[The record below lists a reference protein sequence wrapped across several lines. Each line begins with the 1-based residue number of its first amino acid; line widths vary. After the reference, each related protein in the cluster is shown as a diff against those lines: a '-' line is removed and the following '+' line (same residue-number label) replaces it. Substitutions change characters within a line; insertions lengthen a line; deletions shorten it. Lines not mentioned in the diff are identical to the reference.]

1 VVNVALRT
9 IGADLGASLEQLQ
22 WVVNGYMLAL
32 AGLVLVG
39 GSLSDRLGRR
49 RIYVVGVAWFL
60 IGSLLC
66 AVAQT
71 PGQLIGTRVLQG
83 IGAALLTPGA
93 LAIIQASFAPGD
105 RAPAIGTWAG
115 MSGTAAALGP
125 FVGGWLVDH
134 ASWRWI
140 FGINVPLCLVVLA
153 LVVWVTPESRSPRTG
168 RFDIVGAFLTVV
180 ALAGLTFALTSPA
193 AGPISYAAG
202 LVAVVAAVAFMWVE
216 RRAVPPLVPLSL
228 FGSRV
233 FSAANAM
240 TFVVY
245 GALGVVFFVLVLQL
259 QVSAGWSAL
268 AAGLS
273 GLPVTVAL
281 MLLSS
286 RAAALSARIGP
297 RIPMSLGP
305 IVCAAGCLLLVPV
318 GAGAGWL
325 TVLPGMVVFAL
336 GLALLVSP
344 LTATVLAA
352 APDSH
357 SGVASGINNAVAR
370 AGSLLAV
377 AALPAL
383 VGLSGRRLRA
393 GRADDLGIPLGDAHL
408 RGPAGPRRDHQL
420 GRSAEFA
427 SLIAAAANR
436 ATARCQRPGRSEH
449 GVQVA
454 STSVG
459 GRRGLRGRSSSA
471 AYRCGLTAGSV
482 IRSLRLWTSRKRSP
496 GRGRR
501 RDRSVS
507 IQGPSAATATT
518 SGSSAR
524 WSTTRP
530 PRECPTRTIGTPGWA
545 ISRMGDVERPARVG
559 QGRLAVTVP
568 AEEAVL
574 ESDARARTSPPV
586 ARMRSGANGRPSA
599 APDSSST
606 ARSQGSALG
615 RRPRGR
621 SEGAAPVVGAVVEPC
636 ARRP

>member
-1 VVNVALRT
+1 
-9 IGADLGASLEQLQ
+9 
-22 WVVNGYMLAL
+22 
-32 AGLVLVG
+32 
-39 GSLSDRLGRR
+39 
-49 RIYVVGVAWFL
+49 
-60 IGSLLC
+60 
-66 AVAQT
+66 
-71 PGQLIGTRVLQG
+71 
-83 IGAALLTPGA
+83 
-93 LAIIQASFAPGD
+93 
-105 RAPAIGTWAG
+105 

-202 LVAVVAAVAFMWVE
+202 WSPSWPRSRSWWVE

-273 GLPVTVAL
+273 GLPVTVAPD
-281 MLLSS
+281 
-286 RAAALSARIGP
+286 AAVVSGGGLSARIGP

-305 IVCAAGCLLLVPV
+305 IVCSRVPAV
-318 GAGAGWL
+318 GARGAGAGWL

-377 AALPAL
+377 AAC
-383 VGLSGRRLRA
+383 R
-393 GRADDLGIPLGDAHL
+393 
-408 RGPAGPRRDHQL
+408 
-420 GRSAEFA
+420 
-427 SLIAAAANR
+427 
-436 ATARCQRPGRSEH
+436 
-449 GVQVA
+449 
-454 STSVG
+454 
-459 GRRGLRGRSSSA
+459 RSS
-471 AYRCGLTAGSV
+471 G
-482 IRSLRLWTSRKRSP
+482 
-496 GRGRR
+496 
-501 RDRSVS
+501 
-507 IQGPSAATATT
+507 
-518 SGSSAR
+518 
-524 WSTTRP
+524 
-530 PRECPTRTIGTPGWA
+530 
-545 ISRMGDVERPARVG
+545 
-559 QGRLAVTVP
+559 
-568 AEEAVL
+568 
-574 ESDARARTSPPV
+574 
-586 ARMRSGANGRPSA
+586 
-599 APDSSST
+599 
-606 ARSQGSALG
+606 
-615 RRPRGR
+615 
-621 SEGAAPVVGAVVEPC
+621 
-636 ARRP
+636 